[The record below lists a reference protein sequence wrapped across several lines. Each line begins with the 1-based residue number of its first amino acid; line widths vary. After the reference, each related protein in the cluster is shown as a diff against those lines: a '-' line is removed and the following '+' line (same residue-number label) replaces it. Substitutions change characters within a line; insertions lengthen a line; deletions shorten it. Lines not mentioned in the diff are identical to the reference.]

1 MSYYN
6 RSDKVAYYGI
16 PTTSGSTTTWTYY
29 RMRNFTSLSTS
40 KNAKEYT
47 RQYVDEVS
55 ETTTLTGYSTSVSY
69 NFDFDDTYDV
79 HNDIVNITDNE
90 LIGSDAIRRLLI
102 VDMKSQDE
110 TTHKYNGILRDV
122 SVIPDS
128 EGDSTDAYTYS
139 GALKAVGENSAV
151 EVTLSNNDQTATIST
166 T

>member
-6 RSDKVAYYGI
+6 RSDKVGYYGI
-16 PTTSGSTTTWTYY
+16 PTTSGSTTTWTYH
-29 RMRNFTSLSTS
+29 RMRNFTALSTS

-90 LIGSDAIRRLLI
+90 LIGSEAIRRLLV
-102 VDMKSQDE
+102 VDMKSKDQQN
-110 TTHKYNGILRDV
+110 KYDAILRDV

-151 EVTLSNNDQTATIST
+151 KVTLSDNDQVATIST